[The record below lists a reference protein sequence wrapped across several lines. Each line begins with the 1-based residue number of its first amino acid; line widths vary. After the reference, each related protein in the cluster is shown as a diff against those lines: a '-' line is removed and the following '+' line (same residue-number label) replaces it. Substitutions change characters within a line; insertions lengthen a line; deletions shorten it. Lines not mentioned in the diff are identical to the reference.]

1 MFEMFKKFKVVK
13 IFEIFKMIKIFE
25 MFKISKLFKIIKM
38 FKIFEIF
45 EIFKIIKIFKILN
58 LTLKFKTNTK
68 FGIPVLENPPSAR
81 TVRGPFIH
89 AVVQN
94 RERIRSL
101 VHERQRRRSQWT
113 GNCPKRNK
121 FIDH

>member
-1 MFEMFKKFKVVK
+1 MFKKFKVVK

-45 EIFKIIKIFKILN
+45 EIFKIIKILN